1 MLPAIC
7 GMGLVL
13 LGVALVH
20 LSNRSKGTLESAVY
34 MGSALIAGGLMLAAV
49 SVVLMLTDA

>member
-13 LGVALVH
+13 LGVAFTYLG
-20 LSNRSKGTLESAVY
+20 NRSKGAFESAVY

-49 SVVLMLTDA
+49 SVVLVLIGA

>member
-13 LGVALVH
+13 LGAAFVY
-20 LSNRSKGTLESAVY
+20 LSNRSKGAFESAVY

-49 SVVLMLTDA
+49 SVMLMLFGA